1 MSGSPG
7 NTGAGAQGGRT
18 PRNQNADLVDRHGRP
33 GGRHTGGTDA
43 STDARATQTG
53 ERDAKRA
60 DPDRPDQ
67 SEDDDS
73 SDGSSR

>member
-7 NTGAGAQGGRT
+7 NTSAGNQGGRT
-18 PRNQNADLVDRHGRP
+18 PRNANADIVERHGRP
-33 GGRHTGGTDA
+33 GGRHSGGTDA

-53 ERDAKRA
+53 EQDSKQA

-67 SEDDDS
+67 SDE
-73 SDGSSR
+73 SDPSR